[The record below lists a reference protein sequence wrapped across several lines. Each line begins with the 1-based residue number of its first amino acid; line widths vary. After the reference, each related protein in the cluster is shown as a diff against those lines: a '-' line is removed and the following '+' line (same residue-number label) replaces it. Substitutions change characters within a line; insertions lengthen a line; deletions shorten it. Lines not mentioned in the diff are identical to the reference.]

1 VGVDEFDSRPET
13 RQIAS
18 TGLEVPFMTEGK
30 EKVHIQ
36 VYWKANPDMGVDVW
50 RKATESHPGA
60 GVWHYPAQNKREL
73 DELLEDL
80 NNWYEVVGEVWD

>member
-1 VGVDEFDSRPET
+1 
-13 RQIAS
+13 
-18 TGLEVPFMTEGK
+18 MTKGK

-36 VYWKANPDMGVDVW
+36 VYWKANADMGVDVE
-50 RKATESHPGA
+50 AFEAGV
-60 GVWHYPAQNKREL
+60 GVWHYPAQSKREL